1 MYSTT
6 QWARVRPDQMARL
19 RQGAWYRV
27 MRMTP
32 VEAVLDVNGR
42 PQSVPR
48 PSLHI
53 APAKPSRWTVVSRPS
68 NAGGRLPLS
77 WGPRYAVCPSCRARA
92 RLESKSAAM
101 RCPKCNGHFDIG
113 WDEGMSG

>member
-6 QWARVRPDQMARL
+6 QWARVRPDQVARL

-27 MRMTP
+27 MRLTP
-32 VEAVLDVNGR
+32 LEAVLDVNGR
-42 PQSVPR
+42 PVSVPR

-53 APAKPSRWTVVSRPS
+53 ATSAPSRWTVVSRPA

-77 WGPRYAVCPSCRARA
+77 WGPRYAGCPPRRARA
-92 RLESKSAAM
+92 RLGPKAAGM
-101 RCPKCNGHFDIG
+101 RCPKCNGFFDVG
-113 WDEGMSG
+113 WDEGAA

>member
-27 MRMTP
+27 LRLTP
-32 VEAVLDVNGR
+32 LEAVLDVNGR
-42 PQSVPR
+42 PVSLPR

-53 APAKPSRWTVVSRPS
+53 APTAPSRWTVVTRPA
-68 NAGGRLPLS
+68 NAGGRVPLS
-77 WGPRYAVCPSCRARA
+77 WGPRYAVCPKCRARA
-92 RLESKSAAM
+92 RLESKATSM
-101 RCPKCNGHFDIG
+101 RCPRCNGHFDVG
-113 WDEGMSG
+113 WEEGIA